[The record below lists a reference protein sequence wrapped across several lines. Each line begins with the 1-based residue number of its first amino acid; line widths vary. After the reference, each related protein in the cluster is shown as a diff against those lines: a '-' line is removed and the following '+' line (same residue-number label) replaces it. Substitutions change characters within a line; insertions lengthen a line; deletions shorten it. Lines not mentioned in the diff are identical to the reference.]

1 MVALV
6 PGRGFRCGRSLQT
19 HPKGNKVCWRLTV
32 LCSSV
37 YAGWFGGE
45 STWDGS
51 QVSAHFTQCHISVAF
66 WICLCLSSQGQASL
80 RGPTLGEWQELPSVG
95 VGCGKR
101 PFWLLARLFC
111 VVWFAPPCVLAA
123 GPGTGPLVPQDSNS
137 QLHSTHHTPLASPP
151 TTWNQQIHSTT
162 LRGRGG
168 PMGKAGRPRCTPHQ
182 VLA

>member
-32 LCSSV
+32 LRSSV

-51 QVSAHFTQCHISVAF
+51 QVSAHFTQCHVSVAF

-95 VGCGKR
+95 VG
-101 PFWLLARLFC
+101 
-111 VVWFAPPCVLAA
+111 VWETPVLAA
-123 GPGTGPLVPQDSNS
+123 GTAVLCGLVCTSLCVGCWAWNGASGPARFELSIALYPPHP
-137 QLHSTHHTPLASPP
+137 LGLPTHHVESADSFHHLERA
-151 TTWNQQIHSTT
+151 
-162 LRGRGG
+162 RGTHG
-168 PMGKAGRPRCTPHQ
+168 
-182 VLA
+182 